1 MHSYYCRHNHKQGV
15 DKMDTNCP
23 KCFKSL
29 QASPAHLSYVTLCP
43 HCGWKKQN
51 QSMPLNSHT
60 QSKKKLQRS
69 ISKTMILTAIGL
81 IALLIHFSKWGGH
94 SLEIVYLKVSQWTRL
109 AGDHQYEK
117 LSSICAK
124 IKNYDC
130 LAGSLKSHYT
140 SSKNSEILKELALLY
155 FKTGEKSL
163 ALQAYKKYFKEYDDN
178 VSIDPQSAF
187 NFAKLLSEQKNKENA
202 LYFYDQILQNQ
213 AENMIPINVVRNK
226 VLLLSSM
233 NRTQEAQQLI
243 QKYISKLTPADVI
256 LKQELESLTTK
267 IMNNS

>member
-1 MHSYYCRHNHKQGV
+1 
-15 DKMDTNCP
+15 MDTNCP

-43 HCGWKKQN
+43 HCGWKQQN
-51 QSMPLNSHT
+51 QNRPLNSHS
-60 QSKKKLQRS
+60 QSKKNLQRS
-69 ISKTMILTAIGL
+69 ISKTMIFTAIGL

-109 AGDHQYEK
+109 AGNHQYEK

-130 LAGSLKSHYT
+130 LAGSLKSHYAA
-140 SSKNSEILKELALLY
+140 SKDPEILKELALLY
-155 FKTGEKSL
+155 FKTEEKSL
-163 ALQAYKKYFKEYDDN
+163 ALQAYKKYFKEFDN
-178 VSIDPQSAF
+178 ASVDSQSAF

-233 NRTQEAQQLI
+233 NRKQEAQKLI
-243 QKYISKLTPADVI
+243 QKYISKLTDADVI

>member
-1 MHSYYCRHNHKQGV
+1 
-15 DKMDTNCP
+15 MDTNCP

-51 QSMPLNSHT
+51 QNMPVNFHT
-60 QSKKKLQRS
+60 KSKKQLQRS

-130 LAGSLKSHYT
+130 LAGSLQSHYT
-140 SSKNSEILKELALLY
+140 ASKDSSILKELALLY

-163 ALQAYKKYFKEYDDN
+163 ALQTYKKYFKEYND

-187 NFAKLLSEQKNKENA
+187 NFAQLLSEQENKEKA

-213 AENMIPINVVRNK
+213 AENIIPINVVRNK
-226 VLLLSSM
+226 VFLLSSL

-243 QKYISKLTPADVI
+243 QKYTSKLTDSDVI
-256 LKQELESLTTK
+256 LKQELESLTQK

>member
-1 MHSYYCRHNHKQGV
+1 
-15 DKMDTNCP
+15 MDTNCP

-29 QASPAHLSYVTLCP
+29 QASPANLSYVTLCP

-51 QSMPLNSHT
+51 QNIPLNSYT
-60 QSKKKLQRS
+60 SSKKKLQRS

-81 IALLIHFSKWGGH
+81 IALLVHFSKWGGS
-94 SLEIVYLKVSQWTRL
+94 SLEIVYLKAGQWTKL
-109 AGDHQYEK
+109 AGQNQYEK
-117 LSSICAK
+117 LSAICAK

-130 LAGSLKSHYT
+130 LAGSLKSHYD
-140 SSKNSEILKELALLY
+140 SSKNPDILKELALLY

-163 ALQAYKKYFKEYDDN
+163 ALQTYKKYFTEYD
-178 VSIDPQSAF
+178 VVDPQSAF
-187 NFAKLLSEQKNKENA
+187 NFAQLLSEQDNKETA
-202 LYFYDQILQNQ
+202 LHFYDQILQNQ

-243 QKYISKLTPADVI
+243 QKYTSKLTDSDVI
-256 LKQELESLTTK
+256 LKQELESLTNK
-267 IMNNS
+267 IINNS